1 VIQQPI
7 SEHFTR
13 EEMACRCCGLDI
25 TDPRLVAALEDLRR
39 GVRAPIHVLSGCR
52 CLEHNRAVGGAKDS
66 QHLLGTAADI
76 TVPGVPIR
84 SVCQQAMKIPAFAGL
99 GLDEQRCMLHVDVRE
114 SPARWVYLGG
124 KAVSAWPAGLEA

>member
-84 SVCQQAMKIPAFAGL
+84 SVC
-99 GLDEQRCMLHVDVRE
+99 
-114 SPARWVYLGG
+114 
-124 KAVSAWPAGLEA
+124 